1 MKKRVSKLI
10 FGVALLALGSGGTAT
25 GVRASEAVGEQEAY
39 EIGKEAYLYLYPLV
53 IMDVTRKIMTNV
65 EAGKRIG
72 AGPANEF
79 SHARTFPPADFRDV
93 VRPNFDTLY
102 SVAALC
108 AQARSA

>member
-10 FGVALLALGSGGTAT
+10 LGVALLALGSGETAT

-39 EIGKEAYLYLYPLV
+39 EIGKEAYVYLYPLV

-79 SHARTFPPADFRDV
+79 SHARTIQ
-93 VRPNFDTLY
+93 
-102 SVAALC
+102 AA
-108 AQARSA
+108 SSP

>member
-1 MKKRVSKLI
+1 MKKRVSDVI
-10 FGVALLALGSGGTAT
+10 IGVALLALGSGGTAT

-39 EIGKEAYLYLYPLV
+39 EIGKEAYVYLYPLV

-72 AGPANEF
+72 SGPANEF

>member
-53 IMDVTRKIMTNV
+53 IMDVMRKVMTNV

-79 SHARTFPPADFRDV
+79 SHART
-93 VRPNFDTLY
+93 TLA
-102 SVAALC
+102 VC
-108 AQARSA
+108 QQ